1 MERDVKFNSNSK
13 ADSGRRSSKDKSTAG
28 RHKDADPVKSS
39 MNKLRPGEY
48 DYFGLY
54 GSSAAEKSHA
64 KNERQYIPSDRNAR
78 SGQRTSENKPD
89 AHAQKDRGSK
99 SSRGKAET
107 GGAGAN
113 PKPASYS
120 AGKQG
125 ASAKNA
131 DRAYSNFKNMQ
142 KSFNNTSS
150 RGGQNQNMR
159 SKNGGAKTNG
169 MAGRYNNSSGMQNSL
184 SSGASSGN
192 ARSSAGSKS
201 TARGVPSKAGRKEAL
216 ARSANSSSGRSSMS
230 GMQTFS
236 KSSDAGAYGQSKASG
251 SNRQN
256 AKRKTSGRAA
266 NANVMD
272 KPKQQNDNKRGKRRR
287 HGSPILLYIML
298 IILVIGI
305 SAVLCCTVFFGAE
318 SIEISGTSRYS
329 AEQIIS
335 ASSLSAGDNIFVT
348 NTSDAENKIVTQ
360 LPYIKSA
367 EISRTL
373 FPPKFVIT
381 IEETQAKYVTEDGS
395 IVMDDD
401 FKILESAASPDM
413 DKTGLT
419 VLKGA
424 NMVSPENGK
433 TAVFENEN
441 IYDIL
446 KQITS
451 ELDRQGISDITKIDL
466 SDTMDI
472 RIIYQN
478 RILMLM
484 GSTAELEYK
493 MSYTKTMLTKQL
505 SATQQ
510 GKLDLSW
517 LVSGN
522 STVYFTQGSIEMFEA
537 ERNDNTSSGVDEP
550 GSGTSSDT
558 ASAVSSGTSGS
569 APVGS
574 SSSESALSENG
585 ASSSS
590 SSE

>member
-13 ADSGRRSSKDKSTAG
+13 ADSGRRRSKDKSTAG
-28 RHKDADPVKSS
+28 RRKDAGPVKSGR
-39 MNKLRPGEY
+39 NKLQPGEY

-54 GSSAAEKSHA
+54 GNSAAEKKSHA
-64 KNERQYIPSDRNAR
+64 ENGRRNMPSSQNAK
-78 SGQRTSENKPD
+78 SAKMAPESKPD
-89 AHAQKDRGSK
+89 VRAQKARGSK
-99 SSRGKAET
+99 STRGKAET
-107 GGAGAN
+107 GSAGTDTKSASYGAGRQ
-113 PKPASYS
+113 S
-120 AGKQG
+120 

-131 DRAYSNFKNMQ
+131 GRTDSDFKNMQ
-142 KSFNNTSS
+142 KSFNNASG
-150 RGGQNQNMR
+150 RGGQNQNIR
-159 SKNGGAKTNG
+159 SKNGGAKANG
-169 MAGRYNNSSGMQNSL
+169 TAGRYNNSAGRQSSL
-184 SSGASSGN
+184 SGGASSGN
-192 ARSSAGSKS
+192 ASSGSR
-201 TARGVPSKAGRKEAL
+201 ARGT
-216 ARSANSSSGRSSMS
+216 ANSSSGRRNMS
-230 GMQTFS
+230 GTQTS
-236 KSSDAGAYGQSKASG
+236 GKSSGAGTYGQSKASAP
-251 SNRQN
+251 NRQN
-256 AKRKTSGRAA
+256 AQRRPAGTARSGA
-266 NANVMD
+266 NAGVMD
-272 KPKQQNDNKRGKRRR
+272 KPKQQNDNKRRKRRR

-348 NTSDAENKIVTQ
+348 NTSEAENKISTQ

-381 IEETQAKYVTEDGS
+381 VEETQAKYVTEDGS
-395 IVMDDD
+395 VVLNDE

-419 VLKGA
+419 VLKGV
-424 NMVSPENGK
+424 NLVSPENGK

-441 IYDIL
+441 ILDVL
-446 KQITS
+446 KQIAS
-451 ELDRQGISDITKIDL
+451 GLDKHGISDITKIDL

-478 RILMLM
+478 RILMLI
-484 GSTAELEYK
+484 GSTSELEYK
-493 MSYTKTMLTKQL
+493 MSYAKTMLTKQL
-505 SATQQ
+505 SSTQQ

-537 ERNDNTSSGVDEP
+537 EENDNTSSGSDVS

-558 ASAVSSGTSGS
+558 GSAAPDSGTSSNSGS
-569 APVGS
+569 ASSENSTS
-574 SSSESALSENG
+574 SSSNSGS
-585 ASSSS
+585 
-590 SSE
+590 